1 VIEWCCFREVGKE
14 MSGVANFF
22 IEGGIWMV
30 PIAGVS
36 VVALAVCIERIYAIM
51 MVYNTDGK
59 KLYDKVFA
67 ALKNNQDAEA
77 IGICE
82 KSGRAAVAKVLKE
95 ELIHAN
101 AGEEAVAS
109 ALEEAILEVT
119 PQVQKRTSS
128 LGGLASLA
136 TLLGLLGTVMG
147 LIEAFRVVA
156 EAPADQKAVL
166 MTKAISVAMN
176 TTAFGLLVAI
186 PVTMVFLILTGTT
199 KKITD
204 EMDIYSLKLENFLRD
219 RKKR

>member
-1 VIEWCCFREVGKE
+1 
-14 MSGVANFF
+14 MSGFANFF
-22 IEGGIWMV
+22 IEGGIWMA

-36 VVALAVCIERIYAIM
+36 VVALAVCVERLYAVM
-51 MVYNTDGK
+51 MVFNTDGK
-59 KLYDKVFA
+59 KLYEKVYA
-67 ALKNNQDAEA
+67 ALKNNQEAEA

-82 KSGRAAVAKVLKE
+82 KSGKSCVARVLKDG
-95 ELIHAN
+95 LTHAH
-101 AGEEAVAS
+101 AGEEAVSS
-109 ALEEAILEVT
+109 AIEEAVLEVT
-119 PQVQKRTSS
+119 PQFQKRIGS

-176 TTAFGLLVAI
+176 TTAFGLFVAI
-186 PVTMVFLILTGTT
+186 PVTMVFLILSGAS
-199 KKITD
+199 KKISD